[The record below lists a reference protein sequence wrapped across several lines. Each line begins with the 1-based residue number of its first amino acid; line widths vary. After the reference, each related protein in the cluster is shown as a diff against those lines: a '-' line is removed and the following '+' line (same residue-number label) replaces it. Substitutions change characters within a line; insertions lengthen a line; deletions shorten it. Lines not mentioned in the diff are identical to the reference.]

1 MDPADTRGAHPKP
14 GTTADP
20 RQQWPE
26 GSADQAEALQRLLV
40 IDDRQWHALKGQP
53 SRRAAEQLAGALV
66 QLLGADTP
74 TASRSSE
81 ARQRAIALTASALA
95 WLEGAQGSGLPGPR
109 PLSRPRRTAS
119 WSRLPRALQRTS
131 SKQWWIR

>member
-95 WLEGAQGSGLPGPR
+95 WLEGELRDPGCPDHGR
-109 PLSRPRRTAS
+109 
-119 WSRLPRALQRTS
+119 
-131 SKQWWIR
+131 